1 MKGMKIKLEKEVL
14 KHFREIF
21 IQAKSEL
28 KDNVKKTGLTGAQL
42 WIMQQVYN
50 FNGISNSE
58 LSKNLT
64 IHVSTCSLLVN
75 KLIKKNLI
83 EKTRDPKD
91 ERKIVLNLS
100 PKGKQLMVKAPK
112 SPEGAIPSTLKKLN
126 IEELEELNTV
136 LTKFA
141 KKMKVHNKIYKD
153 IPLDY

>member
-91 ERKIVLNLS
+91 ERKIVLTLS
-100 PKGKQLMVKAPK
+100 QKGKQLMAKAPK

>member
-1 MKGMKIKLEKEVL
+1 MKIKLQKEVL

-28 KDNVKKTGLTGAQL
+28 KDNVKKTGLTGSQL
-42 WIMQQVYN
+42 WIMQQIYN
-50 FNGISNSE
+50 FNGISNTE
-58 LSKNLT
+58 LAKTLT
-64 IHVSTCSLLVN
+64 LHASTCSILVN
-75 KLIKKNLI
+75 KLIKKGLV
-83 EKTRDPKD
+83 EKTRSSTD
-91 ERKIVLNLS
+91 ERKIVLTISL
-100 PKGKQLMVKAPK
+100 KGKQLMAKAPK

-141 KKMKVHNKIYKD
+141 KKMKVLNKVYKD

>member
-1 MKGMKIKLEKEVL
+1 MKGMKIKLQKEVL

-28 KDNVKKTGLTGAQL
+28 KDNVKKTGLSGAQL

-50 FNGISNSE
+50 FNGISNAE
-58 LSKNLT
+58 LAKNLT

-91 ERKIVLNLS
+91 ERKIVLTLS
-100 PKGKQLMVKAPK
+100 PKGKQLMAKAPK

>member
-1 MKGMKIKLEKEVL
+1 MKGMKIKLQKEVL

-28 KDNVKKTGLTGAQL
+28 KDNVKKTGLSGAQL

-50 FNGISNSE
+50 YNGISNAE
-58 LSKNLT
+58 LAKNLT

-91 ERKIVLNLS
+91 ERKIVLTLS
-100 PKGKQLMVKAPK
+100 PKGKQLMAKAPK

-141 KKMKVHNKIYKD
+141 KKMKVYNKIYKD

>member
-1 MKGMKIKLEKEVL
+1 MKIKLQKEVL
-14 KHFREIF
+14 KHFREIY

-28 KDNVKKTGLTGAQL
+28 KDNVKKTGLTGSQL
-42 WIMQQVYN
+42 WIMQQIYN

-58 LSKNLT
+58 LAKNLT
-64 IHVSTCSLLVN
+64 LHVSTCSILVN
-75 KLIKKNLI
+75 KLIQKGLV
-83 EKTRDPKD
+83 EKTRSPTD
-91 ERKIVLNLS
+91 ERRIVLTITS
-100 PKGKQLMVKAPK
+100 KGKQLMAKAPK

-141 KKMKVHNKIYKD
+141 KKMKVLNKIYKD

>member
-1 MKGMKIKLEKEVL
+1 MKGMKIKLQKEVL

-28 KDNVKKTGLTGAQL
+28 KENVKKIGLSGSQL

-50 FNGISNSE
+50 FNGISNAE
-58 LSKNLT
+58 LAKNLT

-91 ERKIVLNLS
+91 ERKIVLTLS
-100 PKGKQLMVKAPK
+100 LKGKQLMAKAPK

-126 IEELEELNTV
+126 IEELEELNIV

-141 KKMKVHNKIYKD
+141 KKMRVHNKVYKD

>member
-1 MKGMKIKLEKEVL
+1 MKIKLQKEVL
-14 KHFREIF
+14 KHFREIY

-28 KDNVKKTGLTGAQL
+28 KDNVKKTGLSGSQL
-42 WIMQQVYN
+42 WIMQQIYN

-58 LSKNLT
+58 LAKNLT
-64 IHVSTCSLLVN
+64 LHVSTCSILVN
-75 KLIKKNLI
+75 KLIKKGLV
-83 EKTRDPKD
+83 EKTRSSTD
-91 ERKIVLNLS
+91 ERKIVLTITS
-100 PKGKQLMVKAPK
+100 KGKQLMAKAPK

-141 KKMKVHNKIYKD
+141 KKMKVLNKIYKD

>member
-1 MKGMKIKLEKEVL
+1 MKGMKTKLEKEVL

-91 ERKIVLNLS
+91 ERKIVLTLS
-100 PKGKQLMVKAPK
+100 PKGKQLMAKAPK
-112 SPEGAIPSTLKKLN
+112 SPEGAIPSTLKKLT
-126 IEELEELNTV
+126 IEDLEELNTV

-141 KKMKVHNKIYKD
+141 KKMKVHNKIFKD

>member
-91 ERKIVLNLS
+91 ERKIVLTLS
-100 PKGKQLMVKAPK
+100 PKGKQLMAKAPK
-112 SPEGAIPSTLKKLN
+112 SPEGAIPSTLKKLT
-126 IEELEELNTV
+126 IEDLEELNTV

-141 KKMKVHNKIYKD
+141 KKMKVHNKIFKD

>member
-1 MKGMKIKLEKEVL
+1 MKIKMQKEVL
-14 KHFREIF
+14 KHFREIY

-28 KDNVKKTGLTGAQL
+28 KDNVKKTGLSGSQL
-42 WIMQQVYN
+42 WIMQQIYN

-58 LSKNLT
+58 LAKNLT
-64 IHVSTCSLLVN
+64 LHISTCSILVN
-75 KLIKKNLI
+75 KLIKKGLV
-83 EKTRDPKD
+83 EKTRSPTD
-91 ERKIVLNLS
+91 ERRIVLTITS
-100 PKGKQLMVKAPK
+100 KGKQLMAKAPK

-141 KKMKVHNKIYKD
+141 KKMKVLNKIYKD

>member
-1 MKGMKIKLEKEVL
+1 MKGMKIKLQKEVL

-28 KDNVKKTGLTGAQL
+28 KDNVKKTGLSGAQL

-50 FNGISNSE
+50 FNGISNAE
-58 LSKNLT
+58 LAKNLT

-91 ERKIVLNLS
+91 ERKIVLTLS
-100 PKGKQLMVKAPK
+100 PKGKQLMAKAPK
-112 SPEGAIPSTLKKLN
+112 LPEGAIPSTLKKLN

-141 KKMKVHNKIYKD
+141 KKMKVYNKIYKD

>member
-1 MKGMKIKLEKEVL
+1 MKGMKIKLQKEVL

-28 KDNVKKTGLTGAQL
+28 KDNVKKTGLSGAQL

-50 FNGISNSE
+50 FNGINNTE
-58 LSKNLT
+58 LAKNLT

-91 ERKIVLNLS
+91 ERKIVLTLS
-100 PKGKQLMVKAPK
+100 PKGKQLMAKAPK
-112 SPEGAIPSTLKKLN
+112 SPEGAIPSTLKKLT
-126 IEELEELNTV
+126 IEDLEELNTV

-141 KKMKVHNKIYKD
+141 KKMKVHNKIFKD

>member
-91 ERKIVLNLS
+91 ERKIVLTLS
-100 PKGKQLMVKAPK
+100 PKGKQLMAKAPK
-112 SPEGAIPSTLKKLN
+112 SPEGAIPSTLKKLT
-126 IEELEELNTV
+126 IEDLEELNTV

>member
-1 MKGMKIKLEKEVL
+1 MKIKLQKEVL
-14 KHFREIF
+14 KHFREIY

-28 KDNVKKTGLTGAQL
+28 KDNVKRTGLSGSQL
-42 WIMQQVYN
+42 WIMQQIYN

-64 IHVSTCSLLVN
+64 LHVSTCSILVN
-75 KLIKKNLI
+75 KLIKKGLV
-83 EKTRDPKD
+83 EKARSATD
-91 ERKIVLNLS
+91 ERKIVLTITS
-100 PKGKQLMVKAPK
+100 KGNQLMAKAPK

-141 KKMKVHNKIYKD
+141 KKMKVLNKVFKD
-153 IPLDY
+153 SPLDY

>member
-1 MKGMKIKLEKEVL
+1 MKIKLQKEVL
-14 KHFREIF
+14 KHFREIY

-28 KDNVKKTGLTGAQL
+28 KDNVKKTGLSGSQL
-42 WIMQQVYN
+42 WIMQQIYN

-58 LSKNLT
+58 LAKNLT
-64 IHVSTCSLLVN
+64 LHVSTCSILVN
-75 KLIKKNLI
+75 KLIKKGLV
-83 EKTRDPKD
+83 EKTRSPTD
-91 ERKIVLNLS
+91 ERRIVLTITS
-100 PKGKQLMVKAPK
+100 KGKQLMAKAPK

-141 KKMKVHNKIYKD
+141 KKMKVLNKIYKD

>member
-1 MKGMKIKLEKEVL
+1 MKGMKIKLQKEVL

-28 KDNVKKTGLTGAQL
+28 KDNVKKTGLSGAQL

-50 FNGISNSE
+50 FNGISNAE
-58 LSKNLT
+58 LAKNLT

-91 ERKIVLNLS
+91 ERKIVLTLS
-100 PKGKQLMVKAPK
+100 PKGKQLMAKAPK

-141 KKMKVHNKIYKD
+141 RKMKVHNKIYKD

>member
-1 MKGMKIKLEKEVL
+1 MKGMKIKLQKEVL
-14 KHFREIF
+14 KHIREIF

-28 KDNVKKTGLTGAQL
+28 KDNVKKTGLSGAQL

-50 FNGISNSE
+50 FNGISNAE
-58 LSKNLT
+58 LAKNLT
-64 IHVSTCSLLVN
+64 IHVSTSSLLVN

-91 ERKIVLNLS
+91 ERKIVLTLS
-100 PKGKQLMVKAPK
+100 PKGKQLMAKAPK

-141 KKMKVHNKIYKD
+141 RKMKVHNKIYKD

>member
-1 MKGMKIKLEKEVL
+1 MKGMKTKLEKEVL

-91 ERKIVLNLS
+91 ERKIVLTLS
-100 PKGKQLMVKAPK
+100 PKGKQLMAKAPK

>member
-1 MKGMKIKLEKEVL
+1 MKIKLQKEVL
-14 KHFREIF
+14 KHFREIY

-28 KDNVKKTGLTGAQL
+28 KDNVKKTGLSGSQL
-42 WIMQQVYN
+42 WIMQQIYN

-58 LSKNLT
+58 LAKNLT
-64 IHVSTCSLLVN
+64 LHVSTCSILVN
-75 KLIKKNLI
+75 KLIKKGLV
-83 EKTRDPKD
+83 EKTRSPTD
-91 ERKIVLNLS
+91 ERKIVLTITS
-100 PKGKQLMVKAPK
+100 KGKQLMAKAPK

-141 KKMKVHNKIYKD
+141 RKMKVLNKVYKD

>member
-1 MKGMKIKLEKEVL
+1 MKGMKIKLQKEVL

-28 KDNVKKTGLTGAQL
+28 KDNVKKTGLSGAQL
-42 WIMQQVYN
+42 WIMQQIYN
-50 FNGISNSE
+50 FNGISNTE
-58 LSKNLT
+58 LAKNLT
-64 IHVSTCSLLVN
+64 LHVSTCSILVN
-75 KLIKKNLI
+75 KLIKKGLV
-83 EKTRDPKD
+83 EKTRSSTD
-91 ERKIVLNLS
+91 ERKIVLTISL
-100 PKGKQLMVKAPK
+100 KGKQLMAKAPK

>member
-28 KDNVKKTGLTGAQL
+28 KDNVKKTGLSGAQL

-50 FNGISNSE
+50 FNGISNAE
-58 LSKNLT
+58 LAKNLT

-91 ERKIVLNLS
+91 ERKIVLTLS
-100 PKGKQLMVKAPK
+100 PKGKQLMAKAPK

-141 KKMKVHNKIYKD
+141 KKMKVLNKIYKD

>member
-1 MKGMKIKLEKEVL
+1 MKGMKIKLQKEVL

-28 KDNVKKTGLTGAQL
+28 KDNVKKTGLTGSQL
-42 WIMQQVYN
+42 WIMQQIYN
-50 FNGISNSE
+50 FNGISNTE
-58 LSKNLT
+58 LAKNLT
-64 IHVSTCSLLVN
+64 LHVSTCSILVN
-75 KLIKKNLI
+75 KLIKKGLV
-83 EKTRDPKD
+83 EKTRSSTD
-91 ERKIVLNLS
+91 ERKIVLTISL
-100 PKGKQLMVKAPK
+100 KGKQLMAKAPK

-141 KKMKVHNKIYKD
+141 KKMKVLNKVYKD

>member
-1 MKGMKIKLEKEVL
+1 MKIKLQKEVL

-28 KDNVKKTGLTGAQL
+28 KDNVKKTGLSGAQL

-50 FNGISNSE
+50 FNGISNAE
-58 LSKNLT
+58 LAKNLT

-91 ERKIVLNLS
+91 ERKIVLTLS
-100 PKGKQLMVKAPK
+100 PKGKQLMAKAPK

>member
-1 MKGMKIKLEKEVL
+1 MQDMKIKLQKEVL

-28 KDNVKKTGLTGAQL
+28 KDNVKKTGLSGAQL

-50 FNGISNSE
+50 FNGISNAE
-58 LSKNLT
+58 LAKNLT

-91 ERKIVLNLS
+91 ERKIVLTLS
-100 PKGKQLMVKAPK
+100 PKGKQLMAKAPK